1 MFGSKWK
8 KFGPPAG
15 SSSGIQL
22 PMSTRRDGS
31 TGSRKKY
38 TSVLSA
44 TGSFEIAGASRW
56 LEASAGAAARAA
68 ANTTAARRESGFRNR
83 FIFPPSHGARGL
95 EHGRGVVCRPPRA
108 GHGTEEGEGRIHG
121 PPETQ
126 ERTVDPTRSA
136 AGCGFG
142 VGGMQEC
149 TVDPRSGNLLATR

>member
-44 TGSFEIAGASRW
+44 
-56 LEASAGAAARAA
+56 
-68 ANTTAARRESGFRNR
+68 TAARRESGFRNR